1 MVGLFSL
8 ETLRKEMTG
17 IIFCVLLSG
26 PGSVF
31 HPNGDTRQ
39 QGAERGRGGVI
50 ADPGERIMGI

>member
-1 MVGLFSL
+1 
-8 ETLRKEMTG
+8 MTG

-39 QGAERGRGGVI
+39 QGAGRGAGTI